1 MHSQQHIIDTVD
13 SMSEPQQQ
21 NHLFQLPIS
30 MQTLKRLLEED
41 SNNIQAFTQNFLSQ
55 FPLQKYN
62 ILQENSTV
70 FLDREL
76 VSLVCQKGPLMLEP
90 RTFVNLMTL
99 FAFIG
104 M

>member
-1 MHSQQHIIDTVD
+1 MQSQQEFTDPVD
-13 SMSEPQQQ
+13 SMSEAEEQ
-21 NHLFQLPIS
+21 NLLFQLPIL
-30 MQTLKRLLEED
+30 MHTLKKLLEED
-41 SNNIQAFTQNFLSQ
+41 SDSVQTFTQNFLNQ

-62 ILQENSTV
+62 VLQENSTV

-76 VSLVCQKGPLMLEP
+76 VSLVCQKGPLLLEP